1 MEKIRHQTHNRNT
14 LIYALSMLL
23 ERTAYYGFRA
33 LIVLYLMNEMSNFER
48 EDVLEILGWFM
59 LYIIFTKI
67 IGAVLGDLVIGNKKA
82 LIVGGILQILGFLCM
97 LQPSLLFMYIGFGLI
112 AIGNGLYAPNMLAE
126 FGKNYLD
133 KQKLL
138 DAAFTIHYTAIHIGS
153 NIGIVLIAYIGEIYG
168 FTYGFALSALLMLIA
183 TVLLIF
189 NTKIDEIE
197 FPKSNFIIRDRAIII
212 LIIILFVALFRGFY
226 GIGLIKTVDIEF
238 NTITL
243 FSFEISSFLLQS
255 INSQFVIGMSILA
268 SIFWTFYYNNQI
280 VKLALGF
287 LFITLGLALFFLIPD
302 TVNEQNVF
310 LYFIAILLIAIAEVC
325 IAPVVQSI
333 LTQYVNPK
341 YLAIAFSLAFLP
353 NGLFT
358 YIFSFGNDYL
368 YNNFSLI
375 LMIVVVSCAVICLGL
390 FGFSRLQKTNI
401 K

>member
-126 FGKNYLD
+126 FGKNYQD

-189 NTKIDEIE
+189 NTKID
-197 FPKSNFIIRDRAIII
+197 DR
-212 LIIILFVALFRGFY
+212 
-226 GIGLIKTVDIEF
+226 
-238 NTITL
+238 
-243 FSFEISSFLLQS
+243 
-255 INSQFVIGMSILA
+255 
-268 SIFWTFYYNNQI
+268 
-280 VKLALGF
+280 
-287 LFITLGLALFFLIPD
+287 
-302 TVNEQNVF
+302 
-310 LYFIAILLIAIAEVC
+310 
-325 IAPVVQSI
+325 
-333 LTQYVNPK
+333 
-341 YLAIAFSLAFLP
+341 
-353 NGLFT
+353 
-358 YIFSFGNDYL
+358 
-368 YNNFSLI
+368 
-375 LMIVVVSCAVICLGL
+375 
-390 FGFSRLQKTNI
+390 
-401 K
+401 